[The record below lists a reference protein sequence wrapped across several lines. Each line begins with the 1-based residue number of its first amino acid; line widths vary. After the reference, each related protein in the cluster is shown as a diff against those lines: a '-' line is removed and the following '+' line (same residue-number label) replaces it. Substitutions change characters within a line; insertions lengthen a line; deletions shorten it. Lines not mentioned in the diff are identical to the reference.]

1 MVKRI
6 AGKIVKA
13 TKKAATTTAQKKVK
27 REAGVDTRF
36 SKKGFKQYMDTVDRN
51 AFDKDMQTTLA
62 KRAAKKGMTKKEA
75 NAMAADELK
84 KLQKAKK
91 VDKRTDKVVKAVRK
105 ERDEVRA
112 ADKAKRTGKKGTQG
126 TGFRFATKKSTSE
139 VAAGRLDARTGGDE
153 KFAFEQEYGRGG
165 KEKITEGKDSFPK
178 MQEAA
183 SKGSRKRADKVAK
196 LETKEE
202 KGTITKKE
210 AEQLKRLNKASR
222 LADEARTTKASI
234 TKSTEARKDK
244 GVSVQGMEGIER
256 VGGKEKISSKDVYIG
271 NTTNGIKT
279 DGDIIG
285 NPTPNQVRMAMRDF
299 DARDR
304 IEAKKRLVKDIKA
317 FIRRMRG
324 PESTPAMRKA
334 GREMEKLY
342 NQLQGRKSVGSQ
354 AARKAQETRRAQ
366 ARSARN
372 DPEKR
377 TLTPKQKEAKR
388 ERGREAAGFKR
399 GGLMKTGHRDMR
411 KGGLFR

>member
-1 MVKRI
+1 MSGKRI
-6 AGKIVKA
+6 LGKIMKTA
-13 TKKAATTTAQKKVK
+13 KKAATTTAQQKVK
-27 REAGVDTRF
+27 REAAVDTRF
-36 SKKGFKQYMDTVDRN
+36 SKKGYKEYMSTVDRQ
-51 AFDKDMQTTLA
+51 AFDEDMQKTLA

-75 NAMAADELK
+75 NAMAAEELK

-105 ERDEVRA
+105 ERDKVRA
-112 ADKAKRTGKKGTQG
+112 EDKAKRTSKKGTQG

-139 VAAGRLDARTGGDE
+139 VAAGRINARTGGDDR
-153 KFAFEQEYGRGG
+153 FAYEQEYGRGG
-165 KEKITEGKDSFPK
+165 KEKINVGKDSYPK

-183 SKGSRKRADKVAK
+183 SPGSRERAKKVKDLGIAARTDPEAKAKLDKMRKASKKADKARVA
-196 LETKEE
+196 
-202 KGTITKKE
+202 
-210 AEQLKRLNKASR
+210 
-222 LADEARTTKASI
+222 KASI
-234 TKSTEARKDK
+234 SRSSEARKDK

-256 VGGKEKISSKDVYIG
+256 IGAKDKVKAKDIYIG

-279 DGDIIG
+279 DGEIIG

-304 IEAKKRLVKDIKA
+304 IEAKKQLVKDIKA

-334 GREMEKLY
+334 AREMEKLY

-388 ERGREAAGFKR
+388 ASSNAGFKR